1 MSVYSSGRGFWANS
15 CFFLRCASVG
25 KIDTNQ
31 LTFVPFISMSV
42 GGFFLFPPSLL
53 SPTPPLYLLYLLFFS
68 LCISCFEFIARLTA
82 FTSQILTLTTFC
94 A

>member
-1 MSVYSSGRGFWANS
+1 MHIHSDMSVYSSGRGFWANS

-53 SPTPPLYLLYLLFFS
+53 SPTP
-68 LCISCFEFIARLTA
+68 LCISS
-82 FTSQILTLTTFC
+82 TSFSFLFASL
-94 A
+94 ALNLSHV

>member
-1 MSVYSSGRGFWANS
+1 VCVCVLLASGQNLLYSLSPFKAPKGAMCW
-15 CFFLRCASVG
+15 

-42 GGFFLFPPSLL
+42 GGFLV
-53 SPTPPLYLLYLLFFS
+53 YA
-68 LCISCFEFIARLTA
+68 FEFIARLTA